1 MGPGNCESSRLALAK
16 RVERQRV
23 APTPRKVA
31 RARLRASEVLMF
43 THLITGD
50 VNLDL
55 FVKVGS
61 ARLLHYRMR
70 KIKKYLEED
79 VTHFE
84 FGLHY

>member
-1 MGPGNCESSRLALAK
+1 
-16 RVERQRV
+16 
-23 APTPRKVA
+23 
-31 RARLRASEVLMF
+31 MF
-43 THLITGD
+43 THLITGG

-84 FGLHY
+84 FDLHY